1 MQPPPL
7 HHCGLNFVP
16 LNVVGN
22 AKIRMYTWIM
32 ILEAWNLQKMITA
45 GKYLAI
51 YHFGNWSGDLVGWAS
66 GFACKLSTVLQ
77 QKLFTSKHWAS
88 KISLHCSSQSTC
100 RVKATMLHEGGWPK
114 LIAAFFHHPSCNVQC
129 CQQINIPNNC
139 LCLLAL
145 FLRQNRFSWKISNVT
160 SNLTRVSGYQV
171 ILVIVVVFP
180 NFIKIHPVKKT
191 TK

>member
-7 HHCGLNFVP
+7 HHSARNFVP

-32 ILEAWNLQKMITA
+32 ILEAWNLHKMITA

-77 QKLFTSKHWAS
+77 QKLFSSKHWACIS
-88 KISLHCSSQSTC
+88 SLHCSSQSTC
-100 RVKATMLHEGGWPK
+100 RVKATMLHEGRWPK

-139 LCLLAL
+139 VCLPAS
-145 FLRQNRFSWKISNVT
+145 FLRQNRFLVENFKCNFKLNESLWLPGDT
-160 SNLTRVSGYQV
+160 CDSGDA
-171 ILVIVVVFP
+171 
-180 NFIKIHPVKKT
+180 T
-191 TK
+191 

>member
-7 HHCGLNFVP
+7 HHCALNCVP

-32 ILEAWNLQKMITA
+32 ILEAWNLLKMITA

-77 QKLFTSKHWAS
+77 QKLFTSKHWACI
-88 KISLHCSSQSTC
+88 ISLHCSSQSTC

-114 LIAAFFHHPSCNVQC
+114 LIAAFSTIHH
-129 CQQINIPNNC
+129 
-139 LCLLAL
+139 AM
-145 FLRQNRFSWKISNVT
+145 SNVANRST
-160 SNLTRVSGYQV
+160 FPTIACVYQHHFSDKT
-171 ILVIVVVFP
+171 VF
-180 NFIKIHPVKKT
+180 NGKFQM
-191 TK
+191 